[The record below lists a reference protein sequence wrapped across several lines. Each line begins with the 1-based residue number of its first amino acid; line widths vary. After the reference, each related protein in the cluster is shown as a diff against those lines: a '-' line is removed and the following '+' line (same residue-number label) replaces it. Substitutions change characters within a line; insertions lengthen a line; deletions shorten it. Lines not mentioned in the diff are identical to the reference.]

1 MNRTLLFGMS
11 GLLLLLAS
19 SPSRAED
26 IGARIE
32 WSDRVELTTPV
43 SGVVAEVDADTGDR
57 VKRGAVLLKLE
68 QEPFVTLV
76 KQAKAAVARNKVIR
90 AEAQRELDRNQEM
103 YDQTMLSSHD
113 LELTKIALK
122 TADADLRSA
131 QTKLDQ
137 ANYALR
143 KSVLTAPFSGA
154 IIKRNAS
161 IGMTVVSRLQI
172 TPLFVLV
179 STDKYVARAVLNEK
193 QFQSVKQ
200 FKKLD
205 VTYGGKRYS
214 GNVQFQLP
222 DNSSSHPQD
231 FVLDVSFQPEAGEVV
246 FAGESA
252 TINLP

>member
-1 MNRTLLFGMS
+1 M
-11 GLLLLLAS
+11 
-19 SPSRAED
+19 
-26 IGARIE
+26 
-32 WSDRVELTTPV
+32 
-43 SGVVAEVDADTGDR
+43 
-57 VKRGAVLLKLE
+57 
-68 QEPFVTLV
+68 